1 MFNWFKKIDA
11 ISTSD
16 LSVALKTKKMQ
27 LIDVRE
33 TSEYASGHIK
43 GSRNIPLG
51 QISSF
56 TAPNKGVRV
65 AVICQSGMRSRR
77 AYKILK
83 KKGLDVVNV
92 NGGMMAWKGKMVN

>member
-1 MFNWFKKIDA
+1 
-11 ISTSD
+11 
-16 LSVALKTKKMQ
+16 MQ

-56 TAPNKGVRV
+56 TAPKGVRF
-65 AVICQSGMRSRR
+65 ALICQSGMRSRR

>member
-56 TAPNKGVRV
+56 TAPKGVRV
-65 AVICQSGMRSRR
+65 AVICQSGMRSLR
-77 AYKILK
+77 ANKFLK
-83 KKGLDVVNV
+83 KKGLDVVIV
-92 NGGMMAWKGKMVN
+92 NGGMMAWKGKMVK

>member
-56 TAPNKGVRV
+56 TAPKGVRV

-77 AYKILK
+77 AYKI
-83 KKGLDVVNV
+83 
-92 NGGMMAWKGKMVN
+92 

>member
-51 QISSF
+51 QIS
-56 TAPNKGVRV
+56 
-65 AVICQSGMRSRR
+65 
-77 AYKILK
+77 
-83 KKGLDVVNV
+83 
-92 NGGMMAWKGKMVN
+92 

>member
-56 TAPNKGVRV
+56 TAPKGVRV

-77 AYKILK
+77 ACKILK

>member
-56 TAPNKGVRV
+56 TAPKGVRV
-65 AVICQSGMRSRR
+65 AVICQSGMRSHR

>member
-33 TSEYASGHIK
+33 TSEYIVNYGWSG
-43 GSRNIPLG
+43 
-51 QISSF
+51 
-56 TAPNKGVRV
+56 
-65 AVICQSGMRSRR
+65 
-77 AYKILK
+77 Y
-83 KKGLDVVNV
+83 
-92 NGGMMAWKGKMVN
+92 

>member
-56 TAPNKGVRV
+56 TAPKGVSCSDLSVRY
-65 AVICQSGMRSRR
+65 AISSS
-77 AYKILK
+77 L
-83 KKGLDVVNV
+83 
-92 NGGMMAWKGKMVN
+92 

>member
-16 LSVALKTKKMQ
+16 LSVALKMKKMQ

-56 TAPNKGVRV
+56 TAPKGVRV